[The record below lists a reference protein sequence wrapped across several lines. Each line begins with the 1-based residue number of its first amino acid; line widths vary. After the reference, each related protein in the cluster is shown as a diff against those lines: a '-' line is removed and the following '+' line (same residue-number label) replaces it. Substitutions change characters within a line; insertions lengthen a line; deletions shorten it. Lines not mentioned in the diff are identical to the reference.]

1 MSQKPFGCQR
11 AWPRAACHAI
21 LLGGLVGGVV
31 AGVIGAAPHR
41 ALAQSAMSVGKS
53 LLFVQPSGSAPAAR
67 PATLPENDDIVVPA
81 MTPDRM
87 KMLAAK
93 QKYFPL
99 MAGMS
104 LSPAASK
111 SGTGEKIVGGTKAA
125 EGAYP
130 FQVGLLK
137 VKREKDGTFRPLAQ
151 FCGGSLLT
159 ERWVLTAAHCFVRGD
174 KGKIASIDDVRE
186 IAAHVGGNSLIGKAD
201 RILAKRI
208 VIHPKYVPGTSVND
222 IAMVELERPPSAD
235 AANVGQVTVITK
247 DTEAET
253 LPVNAELTIIGW
265 GMTEAKKSSMDLLET
280 KVAAVDRNACNRVL
294 TIARM
299 KGSDIDQALSDLAFV
314 MNISP
319 ASRKSLEQNLVQF
332 GGTVTA
338 QMICATAAVDGHDT
352 CPGDSGGPILR
363 KYPNG
368 KMVQVGIV
376 SFGIGECGVAALPG
390 VYTRLSLYTDW
401 MTQVVESSK
410 TAAPAA
416 AGKPAGGKP
425 K

>member
-1 MSQKPFGCQR
+1 MMFHG
-11 AWPRAACHAI
+11 I
-21 LLGGLVGGVV
+21 LLGAVV
-31 AGVIGAAPHR
+31 AAGAFGADVRP
-41 ALAQSAMSVGKS
+41 ASAQSASVGKS
-53 LLFVQPSGSAPAAR
+53 LSFVQPSGNAPAAR
-67 PATLPENDDIVVPA
+67 PATLPENDDFVIPA
-81 MTPDRM
+81 MTPERM

-99 MAGMS
+99 SAGTA
-104 LSPAASK
+104 LSGVPQK

-137 VKREKDGTFRPLAQ
+137 VKREKDGSARPLAQ

-159 ERWVLTAAHCFVRGD
+159 ERWVLTAAHCFVRGE

-186 IAAHVGGNSLIGKAD
+186 IAAHVGGNNLVGKAD

-222 IAMVELERPPSAD
+222 IAMVELERPPSAE
-235 AANVGQVTVITK
+235 AVNVGQVTVITK
-247 DTEAET
+247 DTEAEI

-280 KVAAVDRNACNRVL
+280 KVTAVDRGACNRVL
-294 TIARM
+294 TTARM
-299 KGSDIDQALSDLAFV
+299 KGSDIDQALSDLAFT

-338 QMICATAAVDGHDT
+338 QMICAAAPVDGHDT

-376 SFGIGECGVAALPG
+376 SFGIGECGVAAMPG

-410 TAAPAA
+410 AAPAA
-416 AGKPAGGKP
+416 SASKPAGGKP